1 MFKRTFQLLVVA
13 CVVASALWAA
23 DAAFVGEWKLNPSKS
38 KLTDQM
44 KVESLGA
51 NKYAFD
57 FEGDGNAETIVAD
70 GTDQPGVFGTTLS
83 VTVEGSDALKVVR
96 NGPYD
101 HHGEL
106 EAFQRRQYAQGRLHR
121 RQSQW
126 VDVQPELCVQA
137 NGSGIRFRGHLAK
150 HERDGELG
158 LCASGPAL
166 RGGWAF
172 LHQSF

>member
-57 FEGDGNAETIVAD
+57 F
-70 GTDQPGVFGTTLS
+70 
-83 VTVEGSDALKVVR
+83 
-96 NGPYD
+96 
-101 HHGEL
+101 
-106 EAFQRRQYAQGRLHR
+106 
-121 RQSQW
+121 
-126 VDVQPELCVQA
+126 
-137 NGSGIRFRGHLAK
+137 
-150 HERDGELG
+150 
-158 LCASGPAL
+158 
-166 RGGWAF
+166 
-172 LHQSF
+172 